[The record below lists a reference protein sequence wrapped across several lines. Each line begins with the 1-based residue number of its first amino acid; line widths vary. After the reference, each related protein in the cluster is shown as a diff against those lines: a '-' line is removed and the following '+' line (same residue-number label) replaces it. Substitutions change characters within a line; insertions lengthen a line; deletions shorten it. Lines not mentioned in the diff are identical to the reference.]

1 MTMTHLVAAAG
12 GIFLSGP
19 EGGFPAEALRAQF
32 GFHLAGFILAVT
44 LALYACGLALHLLV
58 TFLAPGITQRG
69 ADSLQDRGFRAL
81 LAGVAVDVVLVL
93 LGVAASR
100 VHPLAALALPL
111 AALLVLGGVAVVA
124 QDMGRRLFGLS
135 GRSGSRLGRLSAGWA
150 FCLLASAIPWL
161 GWFAIGP
168 VLLTMGMGGFV
179 LALFSRAGE
188 TKPAAAAPP
197 APAVPPPAQ
206 AV

>member
-1 MTMTHLVAAAG
+1 MTVLNLVAAAG
-12 GIFLSGP
+12 GILQYGQ
-19 EGGFPAEALRAQF
+19 EGDFPAEALKAEF
-32 GFHLAGFILAVT
+32 GFHLAGSILAVV
-44 LALYACGLALHLLV
+44 LAVYACGLALHLLV

-69 ADSLQDRGFRAL
+69 ADHLQGQPFRTL

-111 AALLVLGGVAVVA
+111 AVLLVLGGVAAIA
-124 QDMGRRLFGLS
+124 QDMGRRIFGLS

-150 FCLLASAIPWL
+150 ICLLASAIPWL

-179 LALFSRAGE
+179 LALFTRAGE
-188 TKPAAAAPP
+188 PKPEAAAP
-197 APAVPPPAQ
+197 AGPPPAGT
-206 AV
+206 A